1 MEEGEVVRKILL
13 AILFFTLIVSLA
25 GLYISANIL
34 IDVWAGTK
42 YSPVYKVLL
51 NAAMLLIAVYLIQRL
66 IIRPKTSD

>member
-1 MEEGEVVRKILL
+1 MEEGEAVRKILL

>member
-34 IDVWAGTK
+34 IDVWAGAK
-42 YSPVYKVLL
+42 YSPVYKVC
-51 NAAMLLIAVYLIQRL
+51 
-66 IIRPKTSD
+66 